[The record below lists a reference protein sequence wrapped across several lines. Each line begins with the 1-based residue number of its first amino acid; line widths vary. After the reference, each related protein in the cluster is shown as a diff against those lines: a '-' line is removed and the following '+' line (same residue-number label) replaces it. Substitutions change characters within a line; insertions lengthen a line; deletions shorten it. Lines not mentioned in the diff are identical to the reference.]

1 MWCFLN
7 TRKRVPVTHCDHYRD
22 YSKFKNY
29 DIDAPFTWAPNS
41 FRRN

>member
-22 YSKFKNY
+22 YSKFKTMTLTPLY
-29 DIDAPFTWAPNS
+29 MGT
-41 FRRN
+41 